1 MDEGTAFYGKAASI
15 IDHGVSQRFGSR
27 IVSYRAPRGWQAV
40 VRRGETQTLVVVH
53 TFGAA
58 PEAVTLPMGG
68 KIAAQFMRYGLTV
81 TNLDGQLTVHG
92 FTDFDAA
99 AFILENEG

>member
-1 MDEGTAFYGKAASI
+1 MKRRRLLLCIPS
-15 IDHGVSQRFGSR
+15 VQR
-27 IVSYRAPRGWQAV
+27 PK
-40 VRRGETQTLVVVH
+40 
-53 TFGAA
+53 
-58 PEAVTLPMGG
+58 PVTLPVGG

-81 TNLDGQLTVHG
+81 THLDGQLTVHG